1 MYARRQSDEDI
12 DEDDMSDEELVRLVD
27 QTNDDENCSVSVTDD
42 PITVEEKV
50 LEPRGSAVGADT
62 SNESYDMEIKPEKMF
77 KLVLAG
83 NAAVGKSS
91 FIIRLCKDKF
101 YSALN
106 STLGEL
112 STDFNFFLIMVEI
125 GFRFFFGDFQLL
137 QSFFANSKRKV
148 SRSFKC
154 SQQSGC

>member
-27 QTNDDENCSVSVTDD
+27 QTNDENCSVSVTDD

-62 SNESYDMEIKPEKMF
+62 SNESSDMEIKPEKMF

-112 STDFNFFLIMVEI
+112 EC
-125 GFRFFFGDFQLL
+125 RF
-137 QSFFANSKRKV
+137 
-148 SRSFKC
+148 
-154 SQQSGC
+154 

>member
-62 SNESYDMEIKPEKMF
+62 SNESSAMEIKPEKMF

-112 STDFNFFLIMVEI
+112 EY
-125 GFRFFFGDFQLL
+125 RF
-137 QSFFANSKRKV
+137 
-148 SRSFKC
+148 
-154 SQQSGC
+154 